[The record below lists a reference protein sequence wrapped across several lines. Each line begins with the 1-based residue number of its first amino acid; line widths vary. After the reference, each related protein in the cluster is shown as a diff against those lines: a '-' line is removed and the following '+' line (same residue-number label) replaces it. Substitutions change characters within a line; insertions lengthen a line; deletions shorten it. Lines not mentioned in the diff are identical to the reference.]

1 MTTRSAA
8 PPVGL
13 CRCAECKIDLRGR
26 FVFVDDETE
35 TLLGRPREELFGQP
49 ITDVLDRSSQ
59 DVIDY
64 ILTVRN
70 HYETHFDYAPL
81 TLISKNGRQLP
92 VDATISLCFNS
103 GNPVNYQLILKPHSN
118 QVRTTGDIETGLAT
132 EEFVERCL
140 ALEPTARCRQLAEL
154 LREFTAAEQVAIYL
168 IAENHLEPRA
178 GAGKD
183 SDSPFVFDSLPEV
196 TDLHQRVAVTDEAYA
211 FTDTDDARMALDTDG
226 VAPPEYVTRVT
237 VEDDVFL
244 LRFIFDPTIVS
255 DVQQQSVLRA
265 RLATGLVGCL
275 FDKNPGPTETDD
287 HDINVQFTIGF
298 LSSLGIGAFLTDA
311 AGRIIGYNPA
321 LADMLGEVGLGETCH
336 DFISLLED
344 GGNAGLAAL
353 LDRRPTDDSGESR
366 VEVTLPSGEHCLLVV
381 MRLSDDVADHSACWV
396 LMRKSPGEAGPTD
409 NPERQDAMSRLID
422 DLKPTLNELITTA
435 EQLSGDYCRK
445 VDRPDDIGLCRLHDT
460 ARTLHQLLDGSSL
473 PLSSSSRESE

>member
-8 PPVGL
+8 PPIGL

-49 ITDVLDRSSQ
+49 ITDVLDQSSQ
-59 DVIDY
+59 DVIDH
-64 ILTVRN
+64 ILAVRN

-81 TLISKNGRQLP
+81 TLISRDGRHLP
-92 VDATISLCFNS
+92 VDVTISLCFNS
-103 GNPVNYQLILKPHSN
+103 GNPVNYQLILKPHSS
-118 QVRTTGDIETGLAT
+118 QVRTIDDIETGLGT

-140 ALEPTARCRQLAEL
+140 ALEPTARYRQLAEL
-154 LREFTAAEQVAIYL
+154 LREFAAAEQVAIYL
-168 IAENHLEPRA
+168 VAGDHLEPRA

-183 SDSPFVFDSLPEV
+183 SESPFAFDSIPAV
-196 TDLHQRVAVTDEAYA
+196 NDLHQRIALTDEEYA
-211 FTDTDDARMALDTDG
+211 FTDTDNARMAQDADG
-226 VAPPEYVTRVT
+226 VAPPEYVTPVS
-237 VEDDVFL
+237 VEDDVCL
-244 LRFIFDPTIVS
+244 LRFIFDPTMAS
-255 DVQQQSVLRA
+255 DAKQLAVMRA
-265 RLATGLVGCL
+265 RLAKRLVGHL
-275 FDKNPGPTETDD
+275 FNNRPDLAETDS

-311 AGRIIGYNPA
+311 AGGIIGYNPA

-336 DFISLLED
+336 DFVSLLEQ
-344 GGNAGLAAL
+344 GENAGLAAL
-353 LDRRPTDDSGESR
+353 LDRSPTDDSGERR

-396 LMRKSPGEAGPTD
+396 FMRKSPGEAGPTE
-409 NPERQDAMSRLID
+409 NPERRDAMSRLID
-422 DLKPTLNELITTA
+422 DLKPTLDELTSTA
-435 EQLSGDYCRK
+435 EQLSSDYCQQ
-445 VDRPDDIGLCRLHDT
+445 VDKLDDIVLGRLHDS

-473 PLSSSSRESE
+473 PLSSSSQDSE

>member
-1 MTTRSAA
+1 MTTRSAV

-35 TLLGRPREELFGQP
+35 TLLGRPREELFGKP

-59 DVIDY
+59 DVIDH

-103 GNPVNYQLILKPHSN
+103 GNPVNYQLILKPHSS
-118 QVRTTGDIETGLAT
+118 QVRTTGDIETELGAD
-132 EEFVERCL
+132 EFIERCL
-140 ALEPTARCRQLAEL
+140 ALEPTARYRQLAGL
-154 LREFTAAEQVAIYL
+154 LREFAAAEQMAIYL
-168 IAENHLEPRA
+168 IAGDHLEPRA
-178 GAGKD
+178 GAGRD
-183 SDSPFVFDSLPEV
+183 SDSPFVFDSIPAV
-196 TDLHQRVAVTDEAYA
+196 NDLHQRVALTDEEYA
-211 FTDTDDARMALDTDG
+211 FTDPDNARTAIDTDG
-226 VAPPEYVTRVT
+226 VAPPEYITPVS
-237 VEDDVFL
+237 VEDDVCL
-244 LRFIFDPTIVS
+244 LRFIFDPIMAS
-255 DVQQQSVLRA
+255 DAQQQAVMRA
-265 RLATGLVGCL
+265 CLAKRLVGHL
-275 FDKNPGPTETDD
+275 FNKRPDTTETDGR
-287 HDINVQFTIGF
+287 DINVQFTIGF

-321 LADMLGEVGLGETCH
+321 LADMLGEVSLGETCH
-336 DFISLLED
+336 DFVSLLED
-344 GGNAGLAAL
+344 GENAGLAAL
-353 LDRRPTDDSGESR
+353 LDRRPTDESGERR
-366 VEVTLPSGEHCLLVV
+366 VEVTLPSGENCLLVV

-422 DLKPTLNELITTA
+422 DLKPTVDKLTTTA
-435 EQLSGDYCRK
+435 ELLSSDYRQQ
-445 VDRPDDIGLCRLHDT
+445 VGRLDDLGLGRLHDT
-460 ARTLHQLLDGSSL
+460 ARTLHQQLDASCL
-473 PLSSSSRESE
+473 PLSSSSQESE

>member
-59 DVIDY
+59 DVIDH
-64 ILTVRN
+64 ILAVRN

-103 GNPVNYQLILKPHSN
+103 GNPVNYQLILKPHSG
-118 QVRTTGDIETGLAT
+118 QVRTTVDNETGLAT

-140 ALEPTARCRQLAEL
+140 ALEPTARYRQLAEL
-154 LREFTAAEQVAIYL
+154 LREFAAAEQVAIYL
-168 IAENHLEPRA
+168 VAEDHLEPRA

-183 SDSPFVFDSLPEV
+183 SDSPFVFDSIPAV
-196 TDLHQRVAVTDEAYA
+196 NDLHQRVALTDEEYA
-211 FTDTDDARMALDTDG
+211 FTDPDNARMALDTDG
-226 VAPPEYVTRVT
+226 VAPPEYVTLVS
-237 VEDDVFL
+237 VEDDVCL
-244 LRFIFDPTIVS
+244 LRFLFNSAASS
-255 DVQQQSVLRA
+255 DVQEQAVMRA
-265 RLATGLVGCL
+265 RLSRRLVGHL
-275 FDKNPGPTETDD
+275 FNKRPDPSETDGL
-287 HDINVQFTIGF
+287 DINVQFTIGF

-336 DFISLLED
+336 DFVSLLED
-344 GGNAGLAAL
+344 GENAGLAAL
-353 LDRRPTDDSGESR
+353 LDRSPTDESGESR
-366 VEVTLPSGEHCLLVV
+366 VEVTLPSGEHCLMVV
-381 MRLSDDVADHSACWV
+381 IRLSDDVADHSACWV

-422 DLKPTLNELITTA
+422 DLKPTVNQLTTTA
-435 EQLSGDYCRK
+435 EQLSSDYCRQVGK
-445 VDRPDDIGLCRLHDT
+445 PDDIVLGRLHDS
-460 ARTLHQLLDGSSL
+460 ARMLHQILDGNSL
-473 PLSSSSRESE
+473 PLSSSSQESE

>member
-35 TLLGRPREELFGQP
+35 TLLGRPRVELFGQP

-59 DVIDY
+59 DVIDH
-64 ILTVRN
+64 ILAVRN

-81 TLISKNGRQLP
+81 TLISKDGRQLP

-118 QVRTTGDIETGLAT
+118 QVRTIGDIETGLGAD
-132 EEFVERCL
+132 EFVERCL
-140 ALEPTARCRQLAEL
+140 ALEPTARYRQLAEL

-168 IAENHLEPRA
+168 ITGDHLEPRS
-178 GAGKD
+178 GAAKD
-183 SDSPFVFDSLPEV
+183 SDSPFVFDSMPAV
-196 TDLHQRVAVTDEAYA
+196 NDLHQRVALADEEYA
-211 FTDTDDARMALDTDG
+211 FTDTDDAGMALDTDG
-226 VAPPEYVTRVT
+226 AAPPEYVTRVS
-237 VEDDVFL
+237 VEEDVCL
-244 LRFIFDPTIVS
+244 LRFIFDATMIS
-255 DVQQQSVLRA
+255 DTQQQAVTRA
-265 RLATGLVGCL
+265 RLAKRLVRHL
-275 FDKNPGPTETDD
+275 FIKRPDPSETDSR
-287 HDINVQFTIGF
+287 DINVQFTIGF

-311 AGRIIGYNPA
+311 AGQIIGYNPA

-336 DFISLLED
+336 DFVSLLEQ
-344 GGNAGLAAL
+344 GENAGLAAL
-353 LDRRPTDDSGESR
+353 LDRRLPDGSGEHR

-396 LMRKSPGEAGPTD
+396 LMPKPAGKAGPTD
-409 NPERQDAMSRLID
+409 NPERPDAMSRLID
-422 DLKPTLNELITTA
+422 DLKPTLDELTTTA
-435 EQLSGDYCRK
+435 EQLSSDHCQQVGK
-445 VDRPDDIGLCRLHDT
+445 LDDIVLGRLHDT
-460 ARTLHQLLDGSSL
+460 TRTLHQLLDANSL
-473 PLSSSSRESE
+473 PLSSSSQESE